1 MSTPGANIQMISSE
15 VDEAT
20 AAMRL
25 SNEEVLTPA
34 VVKAKTKVA
43 ETLGTSLVLP
53 ETGVVLDDKFTAFIG
68 QLNDLVNT
76 VSKYAHQFD
85 QIKEGL
91 LEMDHKYAQAILNPP
106 QQ

>member
-20 AAMRL
+20 SAMRI

-34 VVKAKTKVA
+34 VVKAKSKVA

-53 ETGVVLDDKFTAFIG
+53 ETVPVLDQKFTEFIT
-68 QLNDLVNT
+68 QLNELVNA

-85 QIKEGL
+85 QIKDGL